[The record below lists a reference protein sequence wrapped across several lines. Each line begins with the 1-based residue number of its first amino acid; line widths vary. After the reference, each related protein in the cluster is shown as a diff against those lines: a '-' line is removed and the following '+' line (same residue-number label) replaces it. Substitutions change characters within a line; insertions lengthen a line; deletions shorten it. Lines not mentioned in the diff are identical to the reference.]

1 MIKQYKKGF
10 SLLELV
16 LVLGVGTAMAFIKF
30 QDMKNEQ
37 EVAIANTVGAQIKQ
51 VGEAVNRYISIRYD
65 KLSTLTSSTSQSN
78 DPGPRVCS
86 SNGCEI
92 TYQTLINEGLL
103 PVSYTGMNAN
113 KSSYKVLLKRSG
125 IAPNYVIDGLVM
137 TTAIWNEGGKVRY
150 DLLGKA
156 MQSAGI
162 DSGMTRSPTVA
173 SGYGGQWNE
182 KSSDYS
188 NITTEGLLA
197 YRVGYDSSMYSAYLR
212 RDGTLPMT
220 GALNMGGKS
229 INNAK
234 DITAAD
240 TVMAEILKSTG
251 STNVGGAL
259 TVVGNSALT
268 GPVEVRSTLSV
279 SGASTY
285 GGVVQV
291 NNVINA
297 TGNITSFGQVK
308 GEIVVST
315 GRMTTGEFLQIN
327 GTATVGVACYPNGL
341 LGRSSVGTI
350 LMCKNGM
357 WRNSATINIPPQQI
371 SCRSQHAWHY
381 GSIDA
386 AGTVFTRTIRDGY
399 GDTGWVKGSSF
410 VSYGETNVLLSGIR
424 GRSLLKD
431 NPGEYL
437 CMSQWIND

>member
-1 MIKQYKKGF
+1 
-10 SLLELV
+10 
-16 LVLGVGTAMAFIKF
+16 MAFIKF

-103 PVSYTGMNAN
+103 PVSYTGINAN

-125 IAPNYVIDGLVM
+125 IAPNYVINGLVM

-182 KSSDYS
+182 KSSDYN

-197 YRVGYDSSMYSAYLR
+197 YRVGYDSSMYSVYLR

-220 GALNMGGKS
+220 GDLNMGGKS
-229 INNAK
+229 IKNAK
-234 DITAAD
+234 DITAAG

-251 STNVGGAL
+251 ATNVGGAL
-259 TVVGNSALT
+259 AVVGNSTLT
-268 GPVEVRSTLSV
+268 GSVEVRSTLSV

-285 GGVVQV
+285 GGIVQV
-291 NNVINA
+291 NNAINA
-297 TGNITSFGQVK
+297 TGNINTTADINSKRVYSGYIQ
-308 GEIVVST
+308 ST
-315 GRMTTGEFLQIN
+315 GRITSDEYVQIN
-327 GTATVGVACYPNGL
+327 GIAVSGAACSPNGL
-341 LGRSSVGTI
+341 IGRSNTGGALFCQSG
-350 LMCKNGM
+350 G
-357 WRNSATINIPPQQI
+357 
-371 SCRSQHAWHY
+371 
-381 GSIDA
+381 
-386 AGTVFTRTIRDGY
+386 
-399 GDTGWVKGSSF
+399 GDLAV
-410 VSYGETNVLLSGIR
+410 
-424 GRSLLKD
+424 
-431 NPGEYL
+431 
-437 CMSQWIND
+437 

>member
-37 EVAIANTVGAQIKQ
+37 DVAIANTVGAQIKQ

-125 IAPNYVIDGLVM
+125 IAPNYVINGLVM

-162 DSGMTRSPTVA
+162 DSGMTRSSTVA

-197 YRVGYDSSMYSAYLR
+197 YRVGYDSSMYSVYLR

-220 GALNMGGKS
+220 GDLNMGGKN
-229 INNAK
+229 IKNAK
-234 DITAAD
+234 DITAAG
-240 TVMAEILKSTG
+240 TLMAEILKSTG
-251 STNVGGAL
+251 ATNVGGAL
-259 TVVGNSALT
+259 TVVGNSTLT
-268 GPVEVRSTLSV
+268 GVVEVRSTLSV

-297 TGNITSFGQVK
+297 TGNINTTADINSKRVYSSYIQ
-308 GEIVVST
+308 ST
-315 GRMTTGEFLQIN
+315 GRITSDEYVQIN
-327 GTATVGVACYPNGL
+327 GIAVSGAACSPNGL
-341 LGRSSVGTI
+341 IGRSSAGDMLSCQSGVWGSGGKVEVIYGSNPVCSANKIPVARYWTQPGGSNYGNYCTLQTGWAGVTI
-350 LMCKNGM
+350 PSCESCVNWEKCHMVYSAS
-357 WRNSATINIPPQQI
+357 WSATAC
-371 SCRSQHAWHY
+371 S
-381 GSIDA
+381 
-386 AGTVFTRTIRDGY
+386 
-399 GDTGWVKGSSF
+399 
-410 VSYGETNVLLSGIR
+410 
-424 GRSLLKD
+424 
-431 NPGEYL
+431 
-437 CMSQWIND
+437 

>member
-103 PVSYTGMNAN
+103 PASYTGINAN

-125 IAPNYVIDGLVM
+125 IAPNYVINGLVM

-197 YRVGYDSSMYSAYLR
+197 YRVGYDSSMYSVYLR
-212 RDGTLPMT
+212 R
-220 GALNMGGKS
+220 
-229 INNAK
+229 
-234 DITAAD
+234 
-240 TVMAEILKSTG
+240 
-251 STNVGGAL
+251 
-259 TVVGNSALT
+259 
-268 GPVEVRSTLSV
+268 
-279 SGASTY
+279 
-285 GGVVQV
+285 
-291 NNVINA
+291 
-297 TGNITSFGQVK
+297 
-308 GEIVVST
+308 
-315 GRMTTGEFLQIN
+315 
-327 GTATVGVACYPNGL
+327 
-341 LGRSSVGTI
+341 
-350 LMCKNGM
+350 
-357 WRNSATINIPPQQI
+357 
-371 SCRSQHAWHY
+371 
-381 GSIDA
+381 
-386 AGTVFTRTIRDGY
+386 
-399 GDTGWVKGSSF
+399 
-410 VSYGETNVLLSGIR
+410 
-424 GRSLLKD
+424 
-431 NPGEYL
+431 
-437 CMSQWIND
+437 